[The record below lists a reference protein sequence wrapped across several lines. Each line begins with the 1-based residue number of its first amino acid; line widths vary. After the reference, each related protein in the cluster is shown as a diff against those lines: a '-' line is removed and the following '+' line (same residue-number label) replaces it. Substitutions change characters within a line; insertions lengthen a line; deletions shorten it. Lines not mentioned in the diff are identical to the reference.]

1 MLAEVLE
8 EEEVREEEK
17 VREDE
22 EKVMLL
28 LLFLYQQDCSYRLVT
43 TLTQAMN

>member
-17 VREDE
+17 VQEDE
-22 EKVMLL
+22 KEVVL
-28 LLFLYQQDCSYRLVT
+28 LLFLYQQDFSCRLVM
-43 TLTQAMN
+43 TLTRAMN